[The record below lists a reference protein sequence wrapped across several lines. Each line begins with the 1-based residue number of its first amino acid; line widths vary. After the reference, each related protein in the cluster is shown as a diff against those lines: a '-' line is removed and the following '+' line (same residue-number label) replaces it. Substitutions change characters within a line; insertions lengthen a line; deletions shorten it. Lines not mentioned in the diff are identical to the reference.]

1 MFIFKANVLVKDI
14 KYFLTGYGISG
25 VPILKDRDGKD
36 VPKLFAEYL
45 LVAHDRVY
53 SDRSYHYEH
62 TYDKPGTMPE
72 LKEIL
77 DHIDKKSLQEFLL
90 SFTGLLGKTGYSKN
104 MFLVFPICRYA
115 DEETMRNI
123 TAMAPKWR
131 SSVSG
136 IDAPPL
142 KTFREANMYSNTQSA
157 MLFAERYH
165 ELDKYASIRG
175 MTEDTLRDKYLSDIG
190 LDEQGGK
197 TYDLG
202 NQTVV
207 ARLQKDLSFVIEL
220 QSGKTAKSL
229 PKKGADTEK
238 YQAANEAFGELKK
251 SAKKVLKSRCSV
263 LFEEFLNGKTH
274 TAQAWKES
282 YMHNPLLRTVAEIIV
297 WSQGKNSFVLTD
309 EGAVDCHGQQ
319 YDITDDNICVA
330 HPIEMDAE
338 TLSAWRDYFAEKKIK
353 QPFEQVWEAA
363 VDPSSIKEDRYKG
376 CPLPFYYFRNRAKH
390 GIAIED

>member
-1 MFIFKANVLVKDI
+1 M
-14 KYFLTGYGISG
+14 
-25 VPILKDRDGKD
+25 
-36 VPKLFAEYL
+36 PK
-45 LVAHDRVY
+45 
-53 SDRSYHYEH
+53 S
-62 TYDKPGTMPE
+62 
-72 LKEIL
+72 
-77 DHIDKKSLQEFLL
+77 
-90 SFTGLLGKTGYSKN
+90 
-104 MFLVFPICRYA
+104 
-115 DEETMRNI
+115 
-123 TAMAPKWR
+123 
-131 SSVSG
+131 
-136 IDAPPL
+136 
-142 KTFREANMYSNTQSA
+142 
-157 MLFAERYH
+157 
-165 ELDKYASIRG
+165 
-175 MTEDTLRDKYLSDIG
+175 
-190 LDEQGGK
+190 
-197 TYDLG
+197 
-202 NQTVV
+202 
-207 ARLQKDLSFVIEL
+207 
-220 QSGKTAKSL
+220 
-229 PKKGADTEK
+229 
-238 YQAANEAFGELKK
+238 ELKK